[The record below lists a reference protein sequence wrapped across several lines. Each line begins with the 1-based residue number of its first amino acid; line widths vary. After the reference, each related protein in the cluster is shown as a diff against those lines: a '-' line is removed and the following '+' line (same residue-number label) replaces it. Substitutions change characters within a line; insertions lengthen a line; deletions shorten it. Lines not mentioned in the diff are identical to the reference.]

1 MILVIYMPSNQ
12 KEYTSKYYLKKEFEV
27 ILNKIYIIKQNF
39 ELFKVLKS
47 DETKKNITDNM
58 PYTCQIILNSLFN
71 TIILELSKI
80 IVDNSD
86 YKGMEN
92 VCVKNFLKK
101 YENNKSLFKEK
112 KYYYVTEINN
122 NKRHRINLDNMAS
135 SKIISEYMKLEKE
148 NKNLI
153 AYLNKKRNKT
163 IAHNDKQYSFNRKIK
178 YTKNVVTYEQ
188 LDNFIDSIYEIVNN
202 LNKSIFGITTINTY
216 YFRDELLWL
225 NELIKNNDKK
235 A

>member
-1 MILVIYMPSNQ
+1 
-12 KEYTSKYYLKKEFEV
+12 
-27 ILNKIYIIKQNF
+27 
-39 ELFKVLKS
+39 
-47 DETKKNITDNM
+47 
-58 PYTCQIILNSLFN
+58 
-71 TIILELSKI
+71 
-80 IVDNSD
+80 
-86 YKGMEN
+86 
-92 VCVKNFLKK
+92 
-101 YENNKSLFKEK
+101 
-112 KYYYVTEINN
+112 
-122 NKRHRINLDNMAS
+122 MAS

-153 AYLNKKRNKT
+153 VYLNKKRNKT